1 MENTPEF
8 VSYKKVLVFGSE
20 GSGKTSLTK
29 TFEKGSFTQETHT
42 ENGKLS
48 NFIIIYYIKNSCC
61 NK

>member
-8 VSYKKVLVFGSE
+8 VSYKKVIIFGVE

-42 ENGKLS
+42 ENGKLL
-48 NFIIIYYIKNSCC
+48 NFIII
-61 NK
+61 